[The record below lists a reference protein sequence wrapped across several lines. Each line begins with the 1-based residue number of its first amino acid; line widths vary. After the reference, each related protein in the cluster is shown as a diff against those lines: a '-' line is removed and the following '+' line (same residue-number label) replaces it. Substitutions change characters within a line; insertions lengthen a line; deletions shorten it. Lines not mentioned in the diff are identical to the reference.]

1 MPEPNAASPPTL
13 TGLIGRYRIERPLGK
28 GAMGQVYLAHD
39 TMLERDVALKVMVAQ
54 IADDPEAKQRFER
67 EAKAVAKMT
76 HPNVVN
82 VFDIGYHTDGSP
94 YIVME
99 YLKGQDLQKALRQP
113 PPLPVERKVAVIIQ
127 VLAGL
132 NQAHQSGIVHRDIK
146 PANIWIQE
154 DGSAKIMDFGVAR
167 DTAGSMTGT
176 GAIMGTPDYMSPE
189 QAQGKKV
196 DGRSDVFA
204 VGAMLYEL
212 VTGRRPF
219 HAESLMAI
227 FYKLMHEDPDYS
239 LVPPGESYRALV
251 PILRRALARNVEERY
266 ARAYD
271 FAVDLRDWLK
281 AHGGGAGQSA
291 AAGLVDLEAP
301 THAPLQMTA
310 APGST
315 ARPGTAATL
324 DAPPAF
330 APTVVQGGATVDA
343 RPGSSGSLRAAT
355 TGAQTRAGGRTVV
368 EPGPTVRTGP
378 SARPARPAARVQPA
392 PSASVLPW
400 VAVGLALVA
409 VIVAGGLVWKLQ
421 QAPATPPVTQALA
434 PATTLAPPPATL
446 AATPTPPPTPAPPPS
461 FAEAEGKAATAIRA
475 AQAAFRSGSYD
486 RAVASAQQALREDPG
501 NTSAQKVLD
510 NALAGQKAALELKAA
525 EAALAQAD
533 FAAADAHVAAARG
546 LAPWDAAVP
555 ALAARVADARG
566 RAERE
571 AQSRTQQARASQVNA
586 LLNEAAGAMEKRQ
599 FEAAVAAYN
608 RVLEVDPGNA
618 VAQTGKSNAITART
632 VAEASAGAGRPGA
645 LARTFVPGKTEAK
658 GGEGAG
664 GLVGFEESA
673 GVVVKKGTQASELP
687 GRVVFEANPASPK
700 AGERYRIVV
709 SLANDGAQPIQLSAL
724 TVATTVDGRRQAG
737 ALPPSATTVAPG
749 SRAVVWQSPSEL
761 VWKDGISSW
770 TMEILLQTTKGESYR
785 NTLTWK

>member
-1 MPEPNAASPPTL
+1 
-13 TGLIGRYRIERPLGK
+13 
-28 GAMGQVYLAHD
+28 
-39 TMLERDVALKVMVAQ
+39 
-54 IADDPEAKQRFER
+54 
-67 EAKAVAKMT
+67 
-76 HPNVVN
+76 
-82 VFDIGYHTDGSP
+82 
-94 YIVME
+94 
-99 YLKGQDLQKALRQP
+99 
-113 PPLPVERKVAVIIQ
+113 
-127 VLAGL
+127 
-132 NQAHQSGIVHRDIK
+132 
-146 PANIWIQE
+146 
-154 DGSAKIMDFGVAR
+154 MDFGVAR

-196 DGRSDVFA
+196 DGRSDVFS

-212 VTGRRPF
+212 ITGRRPF

-227 FYKLMHEDPDYS
+227 FYKLLHEDPDYS
-239 LVPPGESYRALV
+239 LVPPGESYQALV
-251 PILRRALARNVEERY
+251 PILRRALARNVDERY

-281 AHGGGAGQSA
+281 AHGGGAGQGV

-301 THAPLQMTA
+301 THAPLQMTSP
-310 APGST
+310 PGST
-315 ARPGTAATL
+315 ARPGTSATL
-324 DAPPAF
+324 EAPTAF
-330 APTVVQGGATVDA
+330 APTVVEAGATLDA
-343 RPGSSGSLRAAT
+343 RPGSSGSLRAAAT
-355 TGAQTRAGGRTVV
+355 AAQTRSGGRTVV

-378 SARPARPAARVQPA
+378 SVRPARPAVRVQPQ
-392 PSASVLPW
+392 PGTSVLPW

-434 PATTLAPPPATL
+434 PATTLAAPPPTL
-446 AATPTPPPTPAPPPS
+446 AATPTPPPTPAPPPT

-475 AQAAFRSGSYD
+475 AQAAFRSGGYD

-501 NTSAQKVLD
+501 NASAQKVLD
-510 NALAGQKAALELKAA
+510 NALAGQKAALELRAA

-533 FAAADAHVAAARG
+533 FAGADAHVGAARG

-555 ALAARVADARG
+555 ALAARIADARG
-566 RAERE
+566 RTERE
-571 AQSRTQQARASQVNA
+571 AQSRAQQARASQVNA

-599 FEAAVAAYN
+599 FEAAIAAYN
-608 RVLEVDPGNA
+608 RVLEAEPGNA

-645 LARTFVPGKTEAK
+645 LARSFVAGKTEAK
-658 GGEGAG
+658 GGEGTG

-673 GVVVKKGTQASELP
+673 GVVVKKGTQAAELP
-687 GRVVFEANPASPK
+687 GRIVFEANPASPK
-700 AGERYRIVV
+700 AGERYRIVA

-761 VWKDGISSW
+761 VWKDGVSSW
-770 TMEILLQTTKGESYR
+770 TMEIQLQTTKGESYR
-785 NTLTWK
+785 NTLSWK